1 MAYINDLH
9 NQNQSSGNNPTPSLF
24 PRVESKQEVTYEDSK
39 LDFGSASSNS
49 KTHSE
54 TWFHIPREEFS

>member
-9 NQNQSSGNNPTPSLF
+9 NLNQSSRNNPTPSLF

-39 LDFGSASSNS
+39 PDFGSASGSLEIH
-49 KTHSE
+49 TE
-54 TWFHIPREEFS
+54 TWF